1 MIEGVVA
8 AAVTVTSRMSIKS
21 PASGIT
27 ILDVVLND
35 IDVEDYWHS
44 I

>member
-1 MIEGVVA
+1 VIEGVVV
-8 AAVTVTSRMSIKS
+8 AAVTVTTRISIKR

-35 IDVEDYWHS
+35 IDLEDYLH
-44 I
+44 